1 MSYLDCFNDLEDAL
15 SAAEAIHCIQKY
27 GETVLYDDT
36 KKRLILWR
44 EQYDKAP
51 EKYMI
56 KISELKNIFE
66 SYGFTLKDHRDFEYN
81 YADIYIF

>member
-36 KKRLILWR
+36 KKRLISQRL
-44 EQYDKAP
+44 
-51 EKYMI
+51 
-56 KISELKNIFE
+56 
-66 SYGFTLKDHRDFEYN
+66 
-81 YADIYIF
+81 